1 MWRLQ
6 KIMAHAGLASRRKSE
21 ELILQGRVTVN
32 GRVVDRLGTRADP
45 VRDEVRIDG
54 VLLRPE
60 RNEYYIVNK
69 PRRVLSAVSDPRGR
83 PVVTKL
89 VPSRV
94 RLVPAGRLDFQSEG
108 LMLLT
113 NDGDLVRTIT
123 RAGNL
128 EKVYHVK
135 VARPPSPSALRRLQ
149 GGIRSG
155 GKRMAARRIR
165 LLEPG
170 RNPWYEVVLVQGR
183 NRQIR
188 TMFEAVGHRV
198 MKLRR
203 VAIGP
208 LRLGR
213 LTPGQYREL
222 ADWEVRR
229 LRRGNRKAVR
239 KGAGALRSKLDRR
252 RAVSRR

>member
-21 ELILQGRVTVN
+21 EIILQGRVTVN

-113 NDGDLVRTIT
+113 
-123 RAGNL
+123 
-128 EKVYHVK
+128 K
-135 VARPPSPSALRRLQ
+135 RRGPGPDHHSSRQPGEGLPRQ
-149 GGIRSG
+149 GG
-155 GKRMAARRIR
+155 AAALAVRAPAP
-165 LLEPG
+165 PG
-170 RNPWYEVVLVQGR
+170 RNS
-183 NRQIR
+183 
-188 TMFEAVGHRV
+188 F
-198 MKLRR
+198 RR
-203 VAIGP
+203 
-208 LRLGR
+208 
-213 LTPGQYREL
+213 
-222 ADWEVRR
+222 
-229 LRRGNRKAVR
+229 
-239 KGAGALRSKLDRR
+239 
-252 RAVSRR
+252 

>member
-32 GRVVDRLGTRADP
+32 GRVIDRLGTRADP
-45 VRDEVRIDG
+45 ARDEVRIDG

-60 RNEYYIVNK
+60 KTEYYIVNK
-69 PRRVLSAVSDPRGR
+69 PRGVLSAVSDPRGR

-94 RLVPAGRLDFQSEG
+94 RLVPAGRLDFHSEG

-113 NDGDLVRTIT
+113 NDGDLVRNIT
-123 RAGNL
+123 RAGGI

-135 VARPPSPSALRRLQ
+135 VARSPSPAALRRLQ
-149 GGIRSG
+149 RGVRAK
-155 GKRMAARRIR
+155 GKRMAVHRIR

-170 RNPWYEVVLVQGR
+170 KNPWYEVVLVQGR
-183 NRQIR
+183 NRQLRI
-188 TMFEAVGHRV
+188 MFGVIGHLV

-203 VAIGP
+203 VAIGS

-213 LTPGQYREL
+213 LAPGQYREL

-229 LRRGNRKAVR
+229 LKRGDRAESRKVVR
-239 KGAGALRSKLDRR
+239 PRRSKLARR
-252 RAVSRR
+252 QAVNRG

>member
-1 MWRLQ
+1 M
-6 KIMAHAGLASRRKSE
+6 
-21 ELILQGRVTVN
+21 
-32 GRVVDRLGTRADP
+32 
-45 VRDEVRIDG
+45 RIDG

-60 RNEYYIVNK
+60 KTEYYIVNK

-113 NDGDLVRTIT
+113 NDGDLVRTVT
-123 RAGNL
+123 RAGGL

-135 VARPPSPSALRRLQ
+135 VARRPSPAALRRLQ
-149 GGIRSG
+149 RGIRSG
-155 GKRMAARRIR
+155 GKRMAVHRIR

-170 RNPWYEVVLVQGR
+170 KNPWYEVVLVQGR
-183 NRQIR
+183 NRQLRI
-188 TMFEAVGHRV
+188 MFEAVGHRV

-203 VAIGP
+203 VAIGH
-208 LRLGR
+208 LKLGR
-213 LTPGQYREL
+213 LAPGQYREL

-229 LRRGNRKAVR
+229 LKRGNRAASREGVSPR
-239 KGAGALRSKLDRR
+239 RSKLGRR
-252 RAVSRR
+252 RAAKRG

>member
-6 KIMAHAGLASRRKSE
+6 KIMARAGLASRRKSE
-21 ELILQGRVTVN
+21 EFILQGRVTVN

-45 VRDEVRIDG
+45 VRDEVRTDG

-60 RNEYYIVNK
+60 RTEYYIVNK
-69 PRRVLSAVSDPRGR
+69 PRGVLSAVSDPRGR

-123 RAGNL
+123 RAGAL

-135 VARPPSPSALRRLQ
+135 VARCPSPAALRRLQ
-149 GGIRSG
+149 RGIRSR
-155 GKRMAARRIR
+155 GKRMAVSRIR

-170 RNPWYEVVLVQGR
+170 NNPWYEMVLVQGR

-188 TMFEAVGHRV
+188 IMFEAIGHLV

-213 LTPGQYREL
+213 LTAGQYREL
-222 ADWEVRR
+222 AGWEVRR
-229 LRRGNRKAVR
+229 LRRG
-239 KGAGALRSKLDRR
+239 
-252 RAVSRR
+252 SRRSAP

>member
-21 ELILQGRVTVN
+21 EFILQGRVTVN
-32 GRVVDRLGTRADP
+32 GKVVDRLGTRADP
-45 VRDEVRIDG
+45 LRDEVRIDG

-60 RNEYYIVNK
+60 RTEYYMVNK
-69 PRRVLSAVSDPRGR
+69 PRGVLSAVSDPRGR
-83 PVVTKL
+83 PVVTQL
-89 VPSRV
+89 VPSSV

-123 RAGNL
+123 RAGAL

-135 VARPPSPSALRRLQ
+135 VARCPSPAALRRLQ
-149 GGIRSG
+149 RGIRSG
-155 GKRMAARRIR
+155 GKRMAVRRIR
-165 LLEPG
+165 MLEPG
-170 RNPWYEVVLVQGR
+170 KNPWYEVVLVQGR
-183 NRQIR
+183 NRQLRI
-188 TMFEAVGHRV
+188 MFEAIGHLV

-213 LTPGQYREL
+213 LTAGQYREL

-229 LRRGNRKAVR
+229 LKRGNRAASR
-239 KGAGALRSKLDRR
+239 AGSGPRRSKLDRR
-252 RAVSRR
+252 QRG

>member
-21 ELILQGRVTVN
+21 ELILQGRVSLN
-32 GRVVDRLGTRADP
+32 GKVVDRLGTRADP
-45 VRDEVRIDG
+45 ARDEVRIDG

-60 RNEYYIVNK
+60 KTEYYIVNK
-69 PRRVLSAVSDPRGR
+69 PRGVLSAVSDPRGR

-94 RLVPAGRLDFQSEG
+94 RLVPAGRLDYQSEG

-113 NDGDLVRTIT
+113 NDGDLVRSIT

-135 VARPPSPSALRRLQ
+135 VARAPSPSALRRLQ
-149 GGIRSG
+149 NGIRSG
-155 GKRMAARRIR
+155 GRPMAARRIR

-170 RNPWYEVVLVQGR
+170 KNPWYEVVLVQGR

-188 TMFEAVGHRV
+188 TMFEAVGHFV

-208 LRLGR
+208 LKLGR

-229 LRRGNRKAVR
+229 LRRRNSG
-239 KGAGALRSKLDRR
+239 
-252 RAVSRR
+252 

>member
-21 ELILQGRVTVN
+21 ELILQGRVSLN
-32 GRVVDRLGTRADP
+32 GKVVDRLGTRADP
-45 VRDEVRIDG
+45 ARDEVRIDG

-60 RNEYYIVNK
+60 KTEYYIVNK
-69 PRRVLSAVSDPRGR
+69 PRGVLSAVSDPRGR

-94 RLVPAGRLDFQSEG
+94 RLVPAGRLDYQSEG

-113 NDGDLVRTIT
+113 NDGDLVRSIT

-128 EKVYHVK
+128 QKVYHVK
-135 VARPPSPSALRRLQ
+135 VARAPSPSALRRLQ
-149 GGIRSG
+149 NGIRSG
-155 GKRMAARRIR
+155 GRPMAARRIR

-170 RNPWYEVVLVQGR
+170 KNPWYEVVLVQGR

-188 TMFEAVGHRV
+188 TMFEAVGHLV

-208 LRLGR
+208 LKLGR
-213 LTPGQYREL
+213 LTAGQYREL

-229 LRRGNRKAVR
+229 LRRRNSG
-239 KGAGALRSKLDRR
+239 
-252 RAVSRR
+252 

>member
-6 KIMAHAGLASRRKSE
+6 KIIAHAGLASRRKSE
-21 ELILQGRVTVN
+21 EFILQGRVTVN

-54 VLLRPE
+54 VLLHPE
-60 RNEYYIVNK
+60 RTEYYIVNK
-69 PRRVLSAVSDPRGR
+69 PRGVLSAVSDPRGR

-123 RAGNL
+123 RAGAL

-135 VARPPSPSALRRLQ
+135 VARSPSPGALRRLKR
-149 GGIRSG
+149 GIRSG
-155 GKRMAARRIR
+155 GRRMAVRRIR

-170 RNPWYEVVLVQGR
+170 NNPWYEVVLVQGR
-183 NRQIR
+183 NRQLRI
-188 TMFEAVGHRV
+188 MFEAIGHSV

-208 LRLGR
+208 LTLGR
-213 LTPGQYREL
+213 LAPGQYREL

-229 LRRGNRKAVR
+229 LKRG
-239 KGAGALRSKLDRR
+239 
-252 RAVSRR
+252 

>member
-60 RNEYYIVNK
+60 KTEYYIVNK

-113 NDGDLVRTIT
+113 NDGDLVRTVT
-123 RAGNL
+123 RAGGL

-135 VARPPSPSALRRLQ
+135 VARRPSPAALRRLQ
-149 GGIRSG
+149 RGIRSG
-155 GKRMAARRIR
+155 SKRMAVHRIR

-170 RNPWYEVVLVQGR
+170 NNPWYEVVLVQGR
-183 NRQIR
+183 NRQLRIV
-188 TMFEAVGHRV
+188 FEAVGHRV

-203 VAIGP
+203 VAIGH
-208 LRLGR
+208 LKLGR
-213 LTPGQYREL
+213 LAPGQYREL

-229 LRRGNRKAVR
+229 LKRGSLAASREGVSPR
-239 KGAGALRSKLDRR
+239 RSKLGRR
-252 RAVSRR
+252 RAAKRG

>member
-60 RNEYYIVNK
+60 KTEYYIVNK

-113 NDGDLVRTIT
+113 NDGDLVRTVT
-123 RAGNL
+123 RAGGW
-128 EKVYHVK
+128 KRSTTSRWRG
-135 VARPPSPSALRRLQ
+135 APRRPRFGASSAGFVPGANGWLSTASGCWNRGTIPGTRWYWCRAGTGSSGSCSRPSAT
-149 GGIRSG
+149 GS
-155 GKRMAARRIR
+155 
-165 LLEPG
+165 
-170 RNPWYEVVLVQGR
+170 
-183 NRQIR
+183 
-188 TMFEAVGHRV
+188 
-198 MKLRR
+198 
-203 VAIGP
+203 
-208 LRLGR
+208 
-213 LTPGQYREL
+213 
-222 ADWEVRR
+222 
-229 LRRGNRKAVR
+229 
-239 KGAGALRSKLDRR
+239 
-252 RAVSRR
+252 

>member
-45 VRDEVRIDG
+45 GRDEVRIDG
-54 VLLRPE
+54 ALMRPE
-60 RNEYYIVNK
+60 KTEYYIVNK

-113 NDGDLVRTIT
+113 NDGDLVRTVT
-123 RAGNL
+123 RAGGL

-135 VARPPSPSALRRLQ
+135 VARRPSPAALRRLQ
-149 GGIRSG
+149 RGIRSG
-155 GKRMAARRIR
+155 GKRMAVRRIR

-170 RNPWYEVVLVQGR
+170 KIPWYEVVLVQGR
-183 NRQIR
+183 NRQLRI
-188 TMFEAVGHRV
+188 MFGAVGHLV

-213 LTPGQYREL
+213 LAPGQYREL

-229 LRRGNRKAVR
+229 LKRGCRAASR
-239 KGAGALRSKLDRR
+239 EGAAPRRSKLGGRQAAKR
-252 RAVSRR
+252 G

>member
-32 GRVVDRLGTRADP
+32 GRVVDRLGTRAHP
-45 VRDEVRIDG
+45 ARDEVRIDD

-60 RNEYYIVNK
+60 KTEYYIVNK
-69 PRRVLSAVSDPRGR
+69 PRGVLSAVSDPRGR

-113 NDGDLVRTIT
+113 NDGDLVRSVT
-123 RAGNL
+123 RAGGL

-135 VARPPSPSALRRLQ
+135 VARSPSPAALRRLQ
-149 GGIRSG
+149 RGIRAK
-155 GKRMAARRIR
+155 GKRMAVHRIR

-170 RNPWYEVVLVQGR
+170 KNPWYEVVLVQGR
-183 NRQIR
+183 NRQVRI
-188 TMFEAVGHRV
+188 MFGVIGHLV

-213 LTPGQYREL
+213 LAPGQYREL

-229 LRRGNRKAVR
+229 LKRGNRVPR
-239 KGAGALRSKLDRR
+239 QEGVSPRRSKLARR
-252 RAVSRR
+252 QAVKRG